1 MFTSSYNHTVDA
13 KNRIFIPAKFRD
25 ELGDD
30 IIIAPSLRNKCLVV
44 YSIKEWEK
52 YISPIKE
59 GLTREELEKVM
70 RYLNGRALRLF
81 LDSTGRVQLTPELV
95 AYAGLNDKQ
104 ISIIGCG
111 DYAEIWNADTYNDV
125 MNSTSNDD
133 ILKILNRFGL

>member
-1 MFTSSYNHTVDA
+1 MFTSSYNHTVDS

-30 IIIAPSLRNKCLVV
+30 IIISPGLRNKCLVV

-52 YISPIKE
+52 YIAPMKE
-59 GLTREELEKVM
+59 GLSREELEKVM

-95 AYAGLNDKQ
+95 NYAGLNYKQ
-104 ISIIGCG
+104 IWIVGCG
-111 DYAEIWNADTYNDV
+111 DYAEIWDAEAYKAV
-125 MNSTSNDD
+125 MNSTSNDE
-133 ILKILNRFGL
+133 ILGILNRFGL